1 MRARA
6 GGPATGAH
14 LLGTRPVPVLPQHP
28 SRIPMVRFARRL
40 TSAAG
45 FERFIVLVI
54 IAAAVVVGLETQ
66 PAMVGTAGALLGT
79 LNLAIL
85 AVFILEAALRMIAAW
100 PRPLSYFTSGWNV
113 FDFGIIV
120 LSLVPGTG
128 EFATVARLVRILRV
142 LRLVTAMPK
151 LRLMVAT
158 LVRCIPGMGHVLS
171 LMAILFYVYG
181 VAGYHL
187 YGAHDPAHW
196 GSLGRALLTLFQIA
210 TLEAWTDIM
219 NVAMELGSLH
229 WIYFVSFVL
238 LGTFVVVNLF
248 VAVVINSLE
257 ESHREV
263 AQSEAAEAAENLTE
277 GSDDIHA
284 IRALLGRLER
294 RLDALETSRRNR
306 GETD

>member
-1 MRARA
+1 M
-6 GGPATGAH
+6 
-14 LLGTRPVPVLPQHP
+14 
-28 SRIPMVRFARRL
+28 IEYARRL
-40 TSAAG
+40 TASSA
-45 FERFIVLVI
+45 FDRIIVLVI
-54 IAAAVVVGLETQ
+54 VFNAVIIGLETQ
-66 PAMVGTAGALLGT
+66 PDIAEDFGPALHALNTAILGIFIAEALLKI
-79 LNLAIL
+79 A
-85 AVFILEAALRMIAAW
+85 AAW
-100 PRPLSYFTSGWNV
+100 PRPQDYFSSGWNL

-120 LSLVPGTG
+120 LSLIPATG
-128 EFATVARLVRILRV
+128 EFATVARLIRILRV

-171 LMAILFYVYG
+171 LMGILFYVYG
-181 VAGYHL
+181 VAGFHL

-196 GSLGRALLTLFQIA
+196 GTLGRALLTLFQIA

-219 NVAMELGSLH
+219 KEAMRLGPLH

-263 AQSEAAEAAENLTE
+263 AAAEAEALAPTRDTALQDLQVIRSLVADIDRRI
-277 GSDDIHA
+277 GSLEQA
-284 IRALLGRLER
+284 LER
-294 RLDALETSRRNR
+294 RGKDAPLP
-306 GETD
+306 

>member
-1 MRARA
+1 M
-6 GGPATGAH
+6 TD
-14 LLGTRPVPVLPQHP
+14 
-28 SRIPMVRFARRL
+28 FAARL
-40 TSAAG
+40 TRSAA

-54 IAAAVVVGLETQ
+54 VVNAAIIGLETQ
-66 PAMVGTAGALLGT
+66 PNIAEEFGT
-79 LNLAIL
+79 LFHVVNVLILGIFIIEAGLKIL
-85 AVFILEAALRMIAAW
+85 AEW
-100 PRPLSYFTSGWNV
+100 PRPQAYFTNGWNL
-113 FDFGIIV
+113 FDFAIIV
-120 LSLVPGTG
+120 LSLIPAAG
-128 EFATVARLVRILRV
+128 EFAMVARLVRILRV

-187 YGAHDPAHW
+187 YGTHDPDHW
-196 GSLGRALLTLFQIA
+196 GTLARALLTLFQIA

-219 NVAMELGSLH
+219 KTAMELGPWH
-229 WIYFVSFVL
+229 WVYFVSFVL

-263 AQSEAAEAAENLTE
+263 AEADALAERGPDAGPREDVQALRTLLTEAEARLR
-277 GSDDIHA
+277 A
-284 IRALLGRLER
+284 IERALP
-294 RLDALETSRRNR
+294 DPSSPQSRR
-306 GETD
+306 

>member
-1 MRARA
+1 
-6 GGPATGAH
+6 
-14 LLGTRPVPVLPQHP
+14 
-28 SRIPMVRFARRL
+28 MVRFARRL
-40 TSAAG
+40 TDAAG

-66 PAMVGTAGALLGT
+66 PAVVEDAGPLLAT

-85 AVFILEAALRMIAAW
+85 GVFILEAALRMIAAW
-100 PRPLSYFTSGWNV
+100 PRPLSYFASGWNV
-113 FDFGIIV
+113 FDFGIII

-219 NVAMELGSLH
+219 KVAMALGSLH

-263 AQSEAAEAAENLTE
+263 AESEASEAAEGQAG

-284 IRALLGRLER
+284 IRTLLGRLER

-306 GETD
+306 GEPD

>member
-1 MRARA
+1 MTARA
-6 GGPATGAH
+6 GGPATGAQRSGAH
-14 LLGTRPVPVLPQHP
+14 PVPGLQQYPP
-28 SRIPMVRFARRL
+28 PIPMVRFARRL
-40 TSAAG
+40 TDAAG

-66 PAMVGTAGALLGT
+66 PAVVEDAGALLGT

-100 PRPLSYFTSGWNV
+100 PRPLSYFASGWNV

-219 NVAMELGSLH
+219 KVAMALGSLH

-263 AQSEAAEAAENLTE
+263 AESEASEATE
-277 GSDDIHA
+277 GQAGASDDIHA
-284 IRALLGRLER
+284 IRTLLGRLER

-306 GETD
+306 GEPE

>member
-1 MRARA
+1 
-6 GGPATGAH
+6 
-14 LLGTRPVPVLPQHP
+14 
-28 SRIPMVRFARRL
+28 MVRFARRL

-54 IAAAVVVGLETQ
+54 ITAAAVVGLETQ
-66 PAMVGTAGALLGT
+66 PAVVEDAGPLLGVI
-79 LNLAIL
+79 NLAIL
-85 AVFILEAALRMIAAW
+85 GIFILEAALRMIAAW
-100 PRPLSYFTSGWNV
+100 PRPLAYFSSGWNV
-113 FDFGIIV
+113 FDFAIIV
-120 LSLVPGTG
+120 LSLLPGTG

-187 YGAHDPAHW
+187 YGTHDPAHW
-196 GSLGRALLTLFQIA
+196 GTLGRALLTLFQIA

-219 NVAMELGSLH
+219 KVAMELGSLH

-263 AQSEAAEAAENLTE
+263 AESEAATGAEGLE
-277 GSDDIHA
+277 GGSDDIHA
-284 IRALLGRLER
+284 IRILLGRLER
-294 RLDALETSRRNR
+294 RLDALETARRNR
-306 GETD
+306 GEPD

>member
-1 MRARA
+1 MLRAPASRPAFRFPGPCAPDDRIRPPPHRLQRVRPHHRA
-6 GGPATGAH
+6 GDRVQRRDHRSRDPAGYRGGLRSGAARVNTAI
-14 LLGTRPVPVLPQHP
+14 LG
-28 SRIPMVRFARRL
+28 I
-40 TSAAG
+40 
-45 FERFIVLVI
+45 FI
-54 IAAAVVVGLETQ
+54 AE
-66 PAMVGTAGALLGT
+66 ALLKI
-79 LNLAIL
+79 A
-85 AVFILEAALRMIAAW
+85 AAW
-100 PRPLSYFTSGWNV
+100 PRPQDYFSSGWNL

-120 LSLVPGTG
+120 LSLIPATG
-128 EFATVARLVRILRV
+128 EFATVARLIRILRV

-171 LMAILFYVYG
+171 LMGILFYVYG
-181 VAGYHL
+181 VAGFHL

-196 GSLGRALLTLFQIA
+196 GTLGRALLTLFQIA

-219 NVAMELGSLH
+219 KEAMRLGPLH

-263 AQSEAAEAAENLTE
+263 AAAEAEALAPTRDTALQDLQVIRSLVADIDRRI
-277 GSDDIHA
+277 GSLEQA
-284 IRALLGRLER
+284 LER
-294 RLDALETSRRNR
+294 RGKDAPLP
-306 GETD
+306 